1 MKKVVAFL
9 TIILSMIILVS
20 CGEDRSYTIDKVS
33 IFAYITES
41 GTINVKEVYTYT
53 FDGAFNGLTRDIQ
66 SSTSDFNAH
75 LIPSHDL
82 ESIDDA
88 GDVEQL
94 STELEDH
101 EYKIHT
107 KSKDETK
114 TVLYTYEIHG
124 SVEEYKDI
132 GKLHYSFFNKE
143 NETDINDLMIAV
155 ELPESVNFEDLH
167 IFLREKVKGSIKE
180 YTNALVYT
188 NDLLPAKEDSYITFL
203 FPSSLLSDMD
213 VTENENMLAQTLD
226 EENDWQKRVTHLTEH
241 FSTLK
246 IILMMLIVFVILI
259 TSYNIYIHPIR
270 KKEDYDEATLIQLF
284 EKTDIFFIEYIESL
298 FLQLNDHAVISALFS
313 LKTRGIIQIEKVS
326 SNKRKDESTIRF
338 TWVDHAKEI
347 DEADQYIQDWL
358 FTEGSD
364 GVKSF
369 NLEEIIDDE
378 TEAAKKRKKKGK
390 EFERHIKE
398 WEKLVLKRDSY
409 QHVRNPYHLY
419 KWISILFVLIS
430 SSVFYYFITIELLT
444 PTEQSGLKIT
454 IGLSTLIAIIFSRN
468 KFVLF
473 FYYVLIAILS
483 IIYFSMFSAGIWA
496 VVFYFITL
504 IASLSIPAYYWTD
517 EVAPI
522 KQAINKARELIL
534 EQKYPVG
541 ADITTIENRLL
552 YAIVL
557 NRGKKYA
564 KQINQEKIVQKL
576 NITGGMLVNTDFVLD
591 SIKDMSIY
599 SSSGDGGGSSSGG
612 SSSGGGGAGAF

>member
-1 MKKVVAFL
+1 ML
-9 TIILSMIILVS
+9 TIMFSMVILVS
-20 CGEDRSYTIDKVS
+20 CGEDRAYTIDKVS
-33 IFAYITES
+33 IFADITES

-66 SSTSDFNAH
+66 SSTSDFNAY

-82 ESIDDA
+82 GSIDDA
-88 GDVEQL
+88 DDVEQL

-107 KSKDETK
+107 KSQDETK

-124 SVEEYKDI
+124 SIEKYKDI
-132 GKLHYSFFNKE
+132 GKLHYSFFNKK
-143 NETDINDLMIAV
+143 NETDINDLMIAL

-167 IFLREKVKGSIKE
+167 MFLREAGDGSIEE
-180 YTNALVYT
+180 YTNALLYT
-188 NDLLPAKEDSYITFL
+188 NDFLPAKEDSYITFL

-213 VTENENMLAQTLD
+213 VTENENMLAQTLE
-226 EENDWQKRVTHLTEH
+226 EENDWQKRATHLTER
-241 FSTLK
+241 FTTLK
-246 IILMMLIVFVILI
+246 IILIMLIVFVIVL

-284 EKTDIFFIEYIESL
+284 EKTDLFFIEYIESL
-298 FLQLNDHAVISALFS
+298 FLQLNDQAVISALFS
-313 LKTRGIIQIEKVS
+313 LKTREIIQIEKVS

-338 TWVDHAKEI
+338 TWIDHAQEI
-347 DEADQYIQDWL
+347 DEADQYLQDWL
-358 FTEGSD
+358 FTEDSD

-369 NLEEIIDDE
+369 KLEEIIDDE
-378 TEAAKKRKKKGK
+378 REAAKKRKKKGK
-390 EFERHIKE
+390 AFERHIKE
-398 WEKLVLKRDSY
+398 WEKLVLARESY
-409 QHVRNPYHLY
+409 QHVRHPYQLY
-419 KWISILFVLIS
+419 KWISMLFVLIS
-430 SSVFYYFITIELLT
+430 SSVFYYFITIDLLT
-444 PTEQSGLKIT
+444 PTEQLGLKIT

-468 KFVLF
+468 KFVVF

-483 IIYFSMFSAGIWA
+483 IIYFSMFSAGIWSL
-496 VVFYFITL
+496 VFYIITL

-517 EVAPI
+517 EVVPI
-522 KQAINKARELIL
+522 KQAINKARELMW

-541 ADITTIENRLL
+541 TDTTTIENRLL

-557 NRGKKYA
+557 DRGKQYA

-576 NITGGMLVNTDFVLD
+576 NISSGMLLNTEFVLN